1 MSLRAVNLAKIH
13 IAKTQLGMDDDTYRA
28 LLARVAGVRSAKD
41 LGPRQVDQVL
51 VELQRLGWKP
61 KSNR

>member
-13 IAKTQLGMDDDTYRA
+13 IAKAQLGMDDDTYRA

-41 LGPRQVDQVL
+41 
-51 VELQRLGWKP
+51 
-61 KSNR
+61 